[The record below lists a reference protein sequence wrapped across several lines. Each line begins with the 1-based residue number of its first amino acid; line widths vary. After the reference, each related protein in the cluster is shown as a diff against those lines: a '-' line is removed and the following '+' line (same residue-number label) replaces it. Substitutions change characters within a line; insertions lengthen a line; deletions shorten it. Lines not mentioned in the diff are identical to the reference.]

1 MSARQHLAESKQQ
14 KGFEPLTAVKK
25 PCQHLSAVCQHFE
38 NAMKLTA
45 AQQNALDALEQ
56 FASGETPH
64 GIATLQGYAGV
75 GKTTVVAELLTK
87 IGSAMSVLVTA
98 PTHKA
103 LAVLGQKLDGAPCEL
118 MTTQAALGLKL
129 TELDSGEH
137 RLQEDGAACIADF
150 DLAIVDEASMISA
163 ELFAAMLSSRRRCR
177 ILFVGDPAQLAPV
190 GSEEQSPA
198 FGPIVPLHVR
208 LTEVVRQ
215 AEEHPSIRM
224 SVLLRKNVANG
235 EAPCLPELAAM
246 LQDGDDRFI
255 CITSGGEAAIQQ
267 YALDALKHGLDT
279 RILAFTNSATI
290 RHNRAIHDALYPGV
304 DGFAVGEKVIAQEGF
319 KDATK
324 RTWTQTAKTF
334 DQVRTSELLTVKR
347 MTHCLN
353 PSYPQFDAWMVEMR
367 RDQSEEVVCAWVA
380 RDRAAVEREISALFD
395 TWRARKAEAE
405 KAPPR
410 ERIELFKAAKLCSK
424 EAWALR
430 KTFANIRHA
439 YALTIHKS
447 QGSTFETV
455 LIDWTSMSR
464 GTPEDMARLA
474 YVAITRPSKFAVIV
488 TQ

>member
-1 MSARQHLAESKQQ
+1 MSARQHLAGFKRQ
-14 KGFEPLTAVKK
+14 KGAEPLTAVKK

-38 NAMKLTA
+38 NTMKLTT

-56 FASGETPH
+56 FASGDTPH

-137 RLQEDGAACIADF
+137 RLQKDGAACIADF
-150 DLAIVDEASMISA
+150 DLAVVDEASMVSA

-198 FGPIVPLHVR
+198 FGPIVPVHVR

-246 LQDGDDRFI
+246 LQDGDERFI

-304 DGFAVGEKVIAQEGF
+304 DGFAVGERVIAQEGF
-319 KDATK
+319 SHIAGRDH
-324 RTWTQTAKTF
+324 RGYERF
-334 DQVRTSELLTVKR
+334 VQVRTSELLTVEE
-347 MTHCLN
+347 MTRCLH
-353 PSYPQFDAWMVEMR
+353 PSFPQIDAWRISMSRE
-367 RDQSEEVVCAWVA
+367 DGSIVCGWVA
-380 RDRAAVEREISALFD
+380 RDRAALDREISARFE

-405 KAPPR
+405 VAHPKERNALR
-410 ERIELFKAAKLCSK
+410 EIAKQCSK